1 MAAALSE
8 RGKRRLRLLAG
19 LLRSAGDKFDMPR
32 ARFYEDI
39 QAAAQTLAPDRQAH
53 LKSLVDWL
61 EEYEI
66 AEEAM
71 QPAPVETSSK
81 RRALRAKPPSSK
93 ADSGS

>member
-1 MAAALSE
+1 MAALSA
-8 RGKRRLRLLAG
+8 RAKLRLRLLAG
-19 LLRSAGDKFDMPR
+19 LLRSGGQKFDVPR
-32 ARFYEDI
+32 ERFYDEI
-39 QAAAQTLAPDRQAH
+39 QAAAAALPPDRQAH